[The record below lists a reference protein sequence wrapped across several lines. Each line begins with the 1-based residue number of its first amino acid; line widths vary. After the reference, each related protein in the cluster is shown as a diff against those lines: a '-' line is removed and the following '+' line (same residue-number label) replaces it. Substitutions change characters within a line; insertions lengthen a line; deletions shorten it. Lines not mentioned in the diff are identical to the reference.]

1 MEFNLAEK
9 LAIVKAIDE
18 VILADGQVR
27 MGEIRIM
34 NKLSGILDF
43 NMELIQDARDID
55 ARECMSILRSMPIN
69 KKHALS
75 VLLSEAANADG
86 SVNEKELRLIM
97 GILEALD
104 RDPQAQ

>member
-18 VILADGQVR
+18 VILSDGQVK

-43 NMELIQDARDID
+43 NMDLIQNARNID
-55 ARECMSILRSMPIN
+55 ARECMSILRSMPN
-69 KKHALS
+69 KKKHALT

-86 SVNEKELRLIM
+86 SVNEKELSLIM
-97 GILEALD
+97 GILEAMD
-104 RDPQAQ
+104 SDPQTQ

>member
-1 MEFNLAEK
+1 MVFNLAEK

-18 VILADGQVR
+18 VILADGHLK

-34 NKLSGILDF
+34 NKISGILDF
-43 NMELIQDARDID
+43 NMDLIREAREID
-55 ARECMSILRSMPIN
+55 ARECMSILKAMHRS

-86 SVNEKELRLIM
+86 SVNERELNLIM
-97 GILEALD
+97 GILEAVD
-104 RDPQAQ
+104 KES